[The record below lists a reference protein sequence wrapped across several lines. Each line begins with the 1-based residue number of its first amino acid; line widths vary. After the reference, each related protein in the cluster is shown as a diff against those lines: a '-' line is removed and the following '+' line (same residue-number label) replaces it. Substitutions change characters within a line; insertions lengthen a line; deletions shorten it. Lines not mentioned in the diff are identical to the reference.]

1 MQEELDAVCG
11 SSLPNFSQRASLP
24 YSEAV
29 LMEIQRISSIA
40 PLTVPH
46 VAMKETQLQGYTI
59 PEVVSESLLTKKFL
73 VFFLQWTLFLFFC
86 ATRGAPC

>member
-1 MQEELDAVCG
+1 
-11 SSLPNFSQRASLP
+11 
-24 YSEAV
+24 
-29 LMEIQRISSIA
+29 MEIQRISSIA

-73 VFFLQWTLFLFFC
+73 VFFLQWTLFLFFFC